1 MRAHRCTFGGVCGVA
16 CVCTV
21 DGCHGE
27 RCGGM
32 VSRSTRFCCLDTIL
46 TRRHG
51 MVYLP
56 VSLLTKVGLNASNI
70 TTSDSI
76 IVTSVVLTQL
86 VTQLVTQSPVLG
98 YIF

>member
-1 MRAHRCTFGGVCGVA
+1 
-16 CVCTV
+16 
-21 DGCHGE
+21 
-27 RCGGM
+27 
-32 VSRSTRFCCLDTIL
+32 
-46 TRRHG
+46 

-86 VTQLVTQSPVLG
+86 VTQLVTQSPVFG